1 MLAAFAGRS
10 FTNAGKKKENT
21 MNFKRPIQQATF
33 LLAALLASLTLAGAA
48 RAQDVSPQFVGKFTL
63 TSTVHWGKGTLPPGN
78 YTLRIESAPSSH
90 IMATIRS
97 ENYTVA
103 IRVMSLAFGDYH
115 GGLNALQ
122 LKTRNG
128 QAVVQSLV
136 LADLKM
142 VLVFDP
148 SPAHERIEE
157 ARADSAVVLVARK

>member
-1 MLAAFAGRS
+1 
-10 FTNAGKKKENT
+10 
-21 MNFKRPIQQATF
+21 MNFKRSILQATF
-33 LLAALLASLTLAGAA
+33 SLVTLAASLTLADTA
-48 RAQDVSPQFVGKFTL
+48 RAQAFFTPQFVGHFTL
-63 TSTVHWGKGTLPPGN
+63 TSTVHWGTSALPPGN
-78 YTLRIESAPSSH
+78 YTLRVESLPLSH
-90 IMATIRS
+90 IMATTIRS

-103 IRVMSLAFGDYH
+103 ICVMSVSSGDYH
-115 GGLNALQ
+115 GGSNALQ

-157 ARADSAVVLVARK
+157 ARANSTVVLVARK